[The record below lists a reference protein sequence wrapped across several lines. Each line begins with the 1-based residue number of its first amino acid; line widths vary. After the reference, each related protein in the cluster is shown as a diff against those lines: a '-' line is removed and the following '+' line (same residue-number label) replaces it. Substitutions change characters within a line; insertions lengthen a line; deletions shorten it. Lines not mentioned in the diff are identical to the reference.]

1 MNCDLKTFHV
11 PIAFFDYTI
20 KKYFT
25 NNIYY
30 MYNII
35 QLNDKDLSELQS
47 IAKELGI
54 TKTESLKKEELVY
67 KILDEQ
73 AIVGAT
79 KKVAAAKVNEDR
91 KENQPKKRSRI
102 SVKKEGDKVY
112 TATKDKAQKLEAA
125 TPTTAAHIAEEAEK
139 EVVSTVET
147 AQPIQEK
154 TVTEA
159 VEKSEPKKRG
169 RKPGTK
175 NKTAAKTEEQPA
187 TTAEETNNTT
197 PQKVSATNTPKEKE
211 VILPE
216 LDFDSDTDDFIPIE
230 DLPKMRHLFPLSL
243 QLLNSSL
250 ANHANKT
257 RDTTTPINATIIII
271 TTSVRPTITTQKAWN
286 LHSNPNNRLPS
297 VSR

>member
-1 MNCDLKTFHV
+1 
-11 PIAFFDYTI
+11 
-20 KKYFT
+20 
-25 NNIYY
+25 

-112 TATKDKAQKLEAA
+112 TATKDKVQKLEAA

-230 DLPKMRHLFPLSL
+230 DLPSEKIDFLLTYLESLKQPKMRHLFPLSL

>member
-1 MNCDLKTFHV
+1 
-11 PIAFFDYTI
+11 
-20 KKYFT
+20 
-25 NNIYY
+25 

-139 EVVSTVET
+139 EVVPTVET

-154 TVTEA
+154 AVTEA

-175 NKTAAKTEEQPA
+175 KPITLLLKKFRQP
-187 TTAEETNNTT
+187 
-197 PQKVSATNTPKEKE
+197 
-211 VILPE
+211 ILR
-216 LDFDSDTDDFIPIE
+216 
-230 DLPKMRHLFPLSL
+230 KKKR
-243 QLLNSSL
+243 
-250 ANHANKT
+250 
-257 RDTTTPINATIIII
+257 
-271 TTSVRPTITTQKAWN
+271 
-286 LHSNPNNRLPS
+286 
-297 VSR
+297 